1 MAVTIQLPAD
11 VEQRLRTEFADLDA
25 EAKETLA
32 LDLFRRERIS
42 HCELSKVLGLDRFQ
56 TDAFLKRH
64 SVLEGSLT
72 MQDLDEQSQTLDRVL
87 GPVRH

>member
-1 MAVTIQLPAD
+1 MAVTFQLPVD
-11 VEQRLRTEFADLDA
+11 LEQRLRAELADLDN

-42 HCELSKVLGLDRFQ
+42 HFELSKVLGLDRFQ
-56 TDAFLKRH
+56 TDAFLKRQN
-64 SVLEGSLT
+64 VVEGSRT